1 MAEDTYTHG
10 HGESVLRAHR
20 RRSAADSAAYLL
32 PRITPDARI
41 LDVGCGPGTITT
53 DLARL
58 APQGSV
64 VGVDVSA
71 AVVGEAAD
79 TARTAGVPNVEFT
92 VGSAYDL
99 AHEDAS
105 FDVVHAHQL
114 LQHLSDPVG
123 ALREMGRVCRPGG
136 TVAVRDSDYAAFS
149 WWPAV
154 PELDEWLG
162 LYRTVARGNGAEPD
176 AGRRL
181 KSWALAAGLK
191 VATSTASVWCYSTP
205 VEVTWWGEVWAQRIV
220 GSAVAEQAR
229 SRDLATPDDL
239 ARLAR
244 GWRRWAAAPDAW
256 FVLVHGEL
264 LCTP

>member
-1 MAEDTYTHG
+1 MSDDTYTHG

-32 PRITPDARI
+32 SRIASEASI
-41 LDVGCGPGTITT
+41 LDVGCGPGSITM

-58 APQGSV
+58 APNGSAL
-64 VGVDVSA
+64 GVDVSER
-71 AVVGEAAD
+71 VVAEATE
-79 TARTAGVPNVEFT
+79 TARKARLTNAHFT
-92 VGSAYDL
+92 LGDAYALGHDS
-99 AHEDAS
+99 DS
-105 FDVVHAHQL
+105 FDIVHAHQL

-136 TVAVRDSDYAAFS
+136 TVAVRDSDYSAFT
-149 WWPAV
+149 WWPAL
-154 PELDEWLG
+154 PELDEWLD
-162 LYRTVARGNGAEPD
+162 LYRQVARSNGAEPD

-191 VATSTASVWCYSTP
+191 VVASSASVWCYATP

-229 SRDLATPDDL
+229 SRGLATAGDL
-239 ARLAR
+239 ARLAQ

-264 LCTP
+264 LCSP